1 MAVDKLVD
9 SAQLDGYFSNIAS
22 AIRSKAGVSSTYT
35 PSEMP
40 QAIQDIP
47 SGGGGRSMQVCIAPN
62 IITIGTNAFVDCRSL
77 QEINLPK
84 LGTVYNGAFASCYSL
99 STASFE
105 NCTQIQANAF
115 SKCYNLL
122 SLYLLGSQVASLVN
136 TNAFSSTPISNYT
149 TSTGGVYGSIF
160 VPASLYDSY
169 ITKGNWSIYSN
180 RFVSV

>member
-1 MAVDKLVD
+1 MPGLYSV
-9 SAQLDGYFSNIAS
+9 GYQGLANC
-22 AIRSKAGVSSTYT
+22 SKFTELYLPDCATVGPNGLGTC
-35 PSEMP
+35 
-40 QAIQDIP
+40 
-47 SGGGGRSMQVCIAPN
+47 RSMQVCIAPN